1 MQELDEILSDIKD
14 LRIKNL
20 ATGKDFQIKDEK
32 IIVQKIEELN
42 IDGKT
47 SQNVR
52 FLLKKT
58 ILFVF
63 FLRILLKISSENRA
77 IHIISQ

>member
-52 FLLKKT
+52 FLLKKR
-58 ILFVF
+58 FY
-63 FLRILLKISSENRA
+63 
-77 IHIISQ
+77 

>member
-1 MQELDEILSDIKD
+1 LQELDEIVSDIKD

-20 ATGKDFQIKDEK
+20 ASGKDFQIKEEK
-32 IIVQKIEELN
+32 ITVQKIEQLN

-52 FLLKKT
+52 FFIKNK
-58 ILFVF
+58 
-63 FLRILLKISSENRA
+63 
-77 IHIISQ
+77 

>member
-1 MQELDEILSDIKD
+1 MQELDEIVSDIKD

-20 ATGKDFQIKDEK
+20 ASGKDFQIKEEK
-32 IIVQKIEELN
+32 ITVQKIEQLN

-52 FLLKKT
+52 FFIKNK
-58 ILFVF
+58 
-63 FLRILLKISSENRA
+63 
-77 IHIISQ
+77 